1 MEVLAP
7 REQHSNQFVP
17 SDTSTTPQGLTCPW
31 FTPSVWALLE
41 KKCTGLFESMESGR
55 HTTCKIV

>member
-41 KKCTGLFESMESGR
+41 KNVPGSLKVWRAEDIQ
-55 HTTCKIV
+55 HVK